1 MESHRFPIAEV
12 VDKKL
17 LYIDLSRINT
27 QEKKLQA
34 DSNSFSLLSPF
45 LQNTLLMILI
55 HEIALFLLV
64 PLNDIHN
71 PIVLDSTQT
80 SFLALEI
87 LYLLHSVWM
96 YALSLGIKN
105 WH

>member
-1 MESHRFPIAEV
+1 MPFFIYTVCGGGTTVIQGIRF
-12 VDKKL
+12 
-17 LYIDLSRINT
+17 S
-27 QEKKLQA
+27 
-34 DSNSFSLLSPF
+34 
-45 LQNTLLMILI
+45 
-55 HEIALFLLV
+55 
-64 PLNDIHN
+64 NDIHN